1 MHENKER
8 HEMEATKKRKSF
20 SFSQISSLKRPYEYL
35 LTTKLVH
42 VYKPIL
48 GIGIIV

>member
-1 MHENKER
+1 MNDKKER
-8 HEMEATKKRKSF
+8 QGPEDSKNRKSF
-20 SFSQISSLKRPYEYL
+20 SFSRISSLKRPYEYL

-48 GIGIIV
+48 GIGVIV